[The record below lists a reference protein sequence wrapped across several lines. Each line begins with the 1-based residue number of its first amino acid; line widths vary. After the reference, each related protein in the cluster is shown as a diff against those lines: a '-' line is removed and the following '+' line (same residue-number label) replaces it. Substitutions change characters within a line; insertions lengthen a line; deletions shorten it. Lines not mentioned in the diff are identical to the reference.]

1 MQGNRDVIIHLNKVL
16 ANELVAIN
24 QYFLHARMFKNFG
37 FNKLNSAD
45 YKRSIKTMKNA
56 DSIIERVLFLEGLP
70 NLQDLGRLFIGEE
83 CEEMIAS
90 NLKFELDALSTLK
103 QAIAIC
109 EQNKDYI
116 SRQLLVEIEHHA
128 EEQIDWLETQQLL
141 IKDTGI
147 QNYLQSQ
154 CE

>member
-1 MQGNRDVIIHLNKVL
+1 
-16 ANELVAIN
+16 
-24 QYFLHARMFKNFG
+24 
-37 FNKLNSAD
+37 
-45 YKRSIKTMKNA
+45 MKNA
-56 DSIIERVLFLEGLP
+56 DSIIERVLFLGGLP

-128 EEQIDWLETQQLL
+128 EEQID
-141 IKDTGI
+141 
-147 QNYLQSQ
+147 
-154 CE
+154 

>member
-83 CEEMIAS
+83 C
-90 NLKFELDALSTLK
+90 KK
-103 QAIAIC
+103 
-109 EQNKDYI
+109 
-116 SRQLLVEIEHHA
+116 
-128 EEQIDWLETQQLL
+128 
-141 IKDTGI
+141 
-147 QNYLQSQ
+147 
-154 CE
+154 